1 MTRDAIRHGP
11 SRPESRLESIPDPT
25 NSAPI
30 VRYDPRCVRARPK
43 IVAKSPGAWNRTP
56 PRAIVHPAANRC
68 Q

>member
-1 MTRDAIRHGP
+1 MTRDATGNGP
-11 SRPESRLESIPDPT
+11 SRPESPLESIPDPT

-43 IVAKSPGAWNRTP
+43 IAAEGPGAWNRTP

>member
-1 MTRDAIRHGP
+1 MTRDAMRNGL
-11 SRPESRLESIPDPT
+11 SGPESPLGSIPDPT

-43 IVAKSPGAWNRTP
+43 IAAERPGAWNRTP
-56 PRAIVHPAANRC
+56 PRAIVHTATNRC